1 MSSVSKPF
9 ESLTPEE
16 KRADFK
22 AKDVLLALD
31 YKEIHP
37 QEFYTEY
44 LFRDRDVEFSP
55 SIIMYDYHQ
64 RDDGKNW
71 KRLAVNINDLPNY
84 WEREDVAVNPCGY
97 WNNYPKRELLRKVF
111 AFVMDVDGVRPQT
124 LSYLLE
130 RIESGSFPRPTSI
143 TNSGSGIHFFYI
155 LDKALEVGYVE
166 KFHENLKLAWNIYF
180 RLHAK
185 MAEFYKGVQ
194 KHHLGQDYRLVGS
207 FTKFQDR
214 ASAWETGGFWS
225 IEDLAE
231 VLDVNAE
238 TVYKPLG
245 HPTSRMTAYAKSIAK
260 ILDISLPDMTSAQAV
275 WMFIFENKDE
285 AHRMRQ
291 TKQEPKF
298 IKKGFGSWYQ
308 STWDKVYTKT
318 KAGNRFNAMR
328 GLAIVA
334 YKSGISEE
342 HFVSDLEQLSKLW
355 TLESWRD
362 GDPFNPDNVEAII
375 RMFRN
380 GERYKNTSRKRLEEL
395 FGWEWNTKSRRNGLP
410 QADHLELAR
419 MRKVQK
425 KRNGTLKNPEGR
437 PRKDSLVIEY
447 LKNHPNESVTEAA
460 RALGVSRPTVYKYKS
475 LVVVG

>member
-166 KFHENLKLAWNIYF
+166 KFHENLK
-180 RLHAK
+180 
-185 MAEFYKGVQ
+185 
-194 KHHLGQDYRLVGS
+194 
-207 FTKFQDR
+207 
-214 ASAWETGGFWS
+214 
-225 IEDLAE
+225 
-231 VLDVNAE
+231 
-238 TVYKPLG
+238 P
-245 HPTSRMTAYAKSIAK
+245 
-260 ILDISLPDMTSAQAV
+260 
-275 WMFIFENKDE
+275 
-285 AHRMRQ
+285 
-291 TKQEPKF
+291 
-298 IKKGFGSWYQ
+298 
-308 STWDKVYTKT
+308 
-318 KAGNRFNAMR
+318 
-328 GLAIVA
+328 
-334 YKSGISEE
+334 
-342 HFVSDLEQLSKLW
+342 
-355 TLESWRD
+355 
-362 GDPFNPDNVEAII
+362 
-375 RMFRN
+375 
-380 GERYKNTSRKRLEEL
+380 EL
-395 FGWEWNTKSRRNGLP
+395 FIPLNVDN
-410 QADHLELAR
+410 
-419 MRKVQK
+419 
-425 KRNGTLKNPEGR
+425 
-437 PRKDSLVIEY
+437 Y
-447 LKNHPNESVTEAA
+447 F
-460 RALGVSRPTVYKYKS
+460 Y
-475 LVVVG
+475 